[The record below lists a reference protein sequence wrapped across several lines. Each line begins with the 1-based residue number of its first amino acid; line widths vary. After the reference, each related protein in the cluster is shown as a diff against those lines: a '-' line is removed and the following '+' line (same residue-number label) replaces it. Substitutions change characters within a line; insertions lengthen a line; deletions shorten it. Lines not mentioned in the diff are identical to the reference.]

1 MGCLSLRIKLK
12 DWILRKL
19 GRVVQDD
26 KTFEYV

>member
-19 GRVVQDD
+19 GRVIQD
-26 KTFEYV
+26 KTLEYV